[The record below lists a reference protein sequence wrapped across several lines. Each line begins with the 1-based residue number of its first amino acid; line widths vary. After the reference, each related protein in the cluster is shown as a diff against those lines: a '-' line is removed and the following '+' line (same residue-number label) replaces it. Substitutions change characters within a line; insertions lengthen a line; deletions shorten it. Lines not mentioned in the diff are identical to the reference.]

1 MFINEYKYISSI
13 YKMTETTVDKLKEW
27 QKVIDNA
34 NNGVIIMKFSA
45 EWCGPCK
52 KVSPLW
58 DAYLN
63 KRPDNVLMIDVDIDD
78 SLDLYMFMK
87 KKRMLNGVPAILVW
101 YPQSNRD
108 EDLWYIPEDS
118 ISGFD
123 EGEIISLFARCF
135 SKAIALDQ
143 T

>member
-1 MFINEYKYISSI
+1 
-13 YKMTETTVDKLKEW
+13 
-27 QKVIDNA
+27 
-34 NNGVIIMKFSA
+34 
-45 EWCGPCK
+45 
-52 KVSPLW
+52 
-58 DAYLN
+58 
-63 KRPDNVLMIDVDIDD
+63 
-78 SLDLYMFMK
+78 
-87 KKRMLNGVPAILVW
+87 MLNGVPAILVW

-143 T
+143 A